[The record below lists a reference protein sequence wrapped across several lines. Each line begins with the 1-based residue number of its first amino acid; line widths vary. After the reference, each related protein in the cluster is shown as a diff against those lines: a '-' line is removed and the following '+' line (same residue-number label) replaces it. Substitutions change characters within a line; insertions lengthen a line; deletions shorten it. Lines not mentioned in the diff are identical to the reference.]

1 MSDAVTALRGRSFTG
16 TVTVE
21 DAGPVGMVTVRADL
35 ADETVRAALAAA
47 GSDLPE
53 AGGLTWSED
62 GGTLWM
68 SPDEALI
75 LCAADD
81 AAQKASALARAL
93 DGSHALVAD
102 VSQARIVIRLTGRD
116 ALVRE
121 VLAKLSPADL
131 RVSALPVG
139 RVRRTRLGQVAAAF
153 WFPSEGEAMLICF
166 RSVADYAFALLS
178 NAAAPGSDVGH
189 F

>member
-1 MSDAVTALRGRSFTG
+1 MSEAVTALRGRSFTG
-16 TVTVE
+16 SVTVE
-21 DAGPVGMVTVRADL
+21 DAGPVGMVTVRAVL
-35 ADETVRAALAAA
+35 SDEGVRAALATA
-47 GSDLPE
+47 GAEVPE
-53 AGGLTWSED
+53 AGGLTWTDD

-68 SPDEALI
+68 SPDEVLI
-75 LCAADD
+75 LCAAHE
-81 AAQKASALARAL
+81 AAGKASALARAL

-116 ALVRE
+116 VLVRE

-131 RVSALPVG
+131 RASALPPG
-139 RVRRTRLGQVAAAF
+139 QVRRTRLGQVAAAF
-153 WFPSEGEAMLICF
+153 WFTSDGEAMLICF
-166 RSVADYAFALLS
+166 RSVADYVFALLS

>member
-16 TVTVE
+16 SVTVE
-21 DAGPVGMVTVRADL
+21 DAGPVGMVTVRAELSDG
-35 ADETVRAALAAA
+35 AVRAALAST
-47 GSDLPE
+47 GVDVPDQGE
-53 AGGLTWSED
+53 LTWSDE

-68 SPDEALI
+68 SPDEVLV
-75 LCAADD
+75 LCAAED
-81 AAQKASALARAL
+81 AAGRAAALTRAL
-93 DGSHALVAD
+93 DGSHALVVD
-102 VSQARIVIRLTGRD
+102 VSQARIAIRVTGRD

-131 RVSALPVG
+131 RASALPPG

-166 RSVADYAFALLS
+166 RSVADYVFALLS
-178 NAAAPGSDVGH
+178 NAAAPESDVGH